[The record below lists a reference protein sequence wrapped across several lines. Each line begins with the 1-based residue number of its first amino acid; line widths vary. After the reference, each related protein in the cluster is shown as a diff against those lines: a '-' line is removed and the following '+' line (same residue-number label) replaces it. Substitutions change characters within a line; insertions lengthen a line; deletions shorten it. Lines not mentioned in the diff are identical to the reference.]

1 MKEAAVF
8 PRNAPSTGPHTR
20 RLQVNGHYL
29 DVRGTFTPNRPPI
42 VLVHGLGMSGE
53 YFLPFADALA
63 ATHDVYALDLP
74 GYGKTPNPPRAL
86 SISELSE
93 VVAGV
98 IAELELDRPVVVG
111 HSMGCQIVADTVAK
125 HPSRLSGYVLIGPT
139 VDPAARSFL
148 AQSTRLMRDTLR
160 EPVRNNV
167 LVFRNYLRMGPV
179 RYLRTVR
186 HMLAH
191 QTEESIQHC
200 TVPGL
205 IVRGEK
211 DPIASAQWARQLVD
225 LAPNARLLEIP
236 AAPHALQIN
245 RAQEL
250 AAACAPFLTALDGG
264 RPQLPSTHA

>member
-1 MKEAAVF
+1 MF
-8 PRNAPSTGPHTR
+8 QRNEQGSGPHTR

-29 DVRGTFTPNRPPI
+29 DVRGTFAPDRPPI

-74 GYGKTPNPPRAL
+74 GYGKTPNPPKAL

-111 HSMGCQIVADTVAK
+111 HSMGCQIVTDTVATD
-125 HPSRLSGYVLIGPT
+125 PSRFSGYVLIGPT

-148 AQSTRLMRDTLR
+148 GQSSRLMRDTLG
-160 EPVRNNV
+160 EPARNNA

-179 RYLRTVR
+179 RYLHTVR
-186 HMLAH
+186 FMLAH
-191 QTEESIQHC
+191 RTEDSIQRC

-205 IVRGEK
+205 VVRGEK
-211 DPIASAQWARQLVD
+211 DPIASAQWARQLVE
-225 LAPNARLLEIP
+225 LAPDARFVEIP
-236 AAPHALQIN
+236 PGPHALQIN
-245 RAQEL
+245 RAEEL
-250 AAACAPFLTALDGG
+250 AAACAPFLAALDDG
-264 RPQLPSTHA
+264 RPQLPSARA